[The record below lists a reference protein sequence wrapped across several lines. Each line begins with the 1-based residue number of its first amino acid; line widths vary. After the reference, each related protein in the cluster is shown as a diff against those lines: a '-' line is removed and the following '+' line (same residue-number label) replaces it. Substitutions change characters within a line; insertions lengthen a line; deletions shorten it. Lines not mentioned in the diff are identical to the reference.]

1 MSGADLNPNPTLPAT
16 RMLILSALLLL
27 SGLLLALGAS
37 TASAGSGGMGPGGPS
52 ADSGAAGSSTSGK
65 GNHQTPSKYHRLWSS
80 VPRTEKRWASNVAE
94 CETGK
99 DPNMTAMGGDYRGAF
114 MFLQETWDNAPKTPG
129 GDPIDYTYKVQAV
142 VAVALKKQ
150 LGTDPW
156 PVCG

>member
-1 MSGADLNPNPTLPAT
+1 MNPNIFSDGHRTIVPRALMLLAGLTL
-16 RMLILSALLLL
+16 ALL
-27 SGLLLALGAS
+27 AFGAQN
-37 TASAGSGGMGPGGPS
+37 ASAGSGGMGPGGTAPDS
-52 ADSGAAGSSTSGK
+52 AGTSSQ
-65 GNHQTPSKYHRLWSS
+65 GNHLTPAKYHRLWAT
-80 VPRTEKRWASNVAE
+80 VPGKEKRWASNVAE

-99 DPNMTAMGGDYRGAF
+99 DPNMTALQGEYRGAF

>member
-1 MSGADLNPNPTLPAT
+1 MNPNLILPAP
-16 RMLILSALLLL
+16 RALVLAGIALII
-27 SGLLLALGAS
+27 GLFLALGAG
-37 TASAGSGGMGPGGPS
+37 TASAGSGGMGPGGASPD
-52 ADSGAAGSSTSGK
+52 ADAGATTAGPD
-65 GNHQTPSKYHRLWSS
+65 NHQTPGKYNRLWAK
-80 VPRTEKRWASNVAE
+80 VPGKEKRWASVVAE

-99 DPNMTAMGGDYRGAF
+99 DPNMTAMNGDYRGAF

>member
-1 MSGADLNPNPTLPAT
+1 MRFISNLEANRTKVLPV
-16 RMLILSALLLL
+16 LLVLT
-27 SGLLLALGAS
+27 GLLLAMSAQSAL
-37 TASAGSGGMGPGGPS
+37 AGSGGMGPGGASPD
-52 ADSGAAGSSTSGK
+52 AEAPGSSAGPGK
-65 GNHQTPSKYHRLWSS
+65 TPSKYHRLWAR
-80 VPRTEKRWASNVAE
+80 VPGKEKRWARGVAE

-99 DPNMTAMGGDYRGAF
+99 DPDLTALGGEYRGAF

-129 GDPIDYTYKVQAV
+129 GDPIDYSYKTQAV

>member
-1 MSGADLNPNPTLPAT
+1 MNPNAIIEGRRTKVPRALMLLAGLVAGLTL
-16 RMLILSALLLL
+16 ALL
-27 SGLLLALGAS
+27 AFGAQS
-37 TASAGSGGMGPGGPS
+37 ASAGSGGMGPGGAA
-52 ADSGAAGSSTSGK
+52 ADSAGSSAK
-65 GNHQTPSKYHRLWSS
+65 GNHMTPSKYHRLWSR
-80 VPRTEKRWASNVAE
+80 VPRKEKRWASNVAE

-99 DPNMTAMGGDYRGAF
+99 DPNMTAMQGEYRGAF

-150 LGTDPW
+150 LGTGPW

>member
-1 MSGADLNPNPTLPAT
+1 LNPNLNLPAPRT
-16 RMLILSALLLL
+16 FVLSGLALAI
-27 SGLLLALGAS
+27 GLLLAFLIFGAG
-37 TASAGSGGMGPGGPS
+37 TASAGSGGMGPGGAS
-52 ADSGAAGSSTSGK
+52 AGSGAAEAGAD
-65 GNHQTPSKYHRLWSS
+65 NHQTPSKYNRLWAK
-80 VPRTEKRWASNVAE
+80 VPTKEKRWASLVAE

-99 DPNMTAMGGDYRGAF
+99 DPNMTALDGEYRGAF

-150 LGTDPW
+150 LGTGPW

>member
-1 MSGADLNPNPTLPAT
+1 MTPISIPVAHRTKVL
-16 RMLILSALLLL
+16 ALAFALA
-27 SGLLLALGAS
+27 GLLLALGAQN
-37 TASAGSGGMGPGGPS
+37 ASAGSGGTGPGGT
-52 ADSGAAGSSTSGK
+52 STSSGGK
-65 GNHQTPSKYHRLWSS
+65 TGSTKGGKAEEGDHLEPAKYTRMWEA
-80 VPRTEKRWASNVAE
+80 VPGPEKRWASKVAE

-99 DPNMTAMGGDYRGAF
+99 DPNMTALDGEYRGAF
-114 MFLQETWDNAPKTPG
+114 MFLQESWDNAPKTPG